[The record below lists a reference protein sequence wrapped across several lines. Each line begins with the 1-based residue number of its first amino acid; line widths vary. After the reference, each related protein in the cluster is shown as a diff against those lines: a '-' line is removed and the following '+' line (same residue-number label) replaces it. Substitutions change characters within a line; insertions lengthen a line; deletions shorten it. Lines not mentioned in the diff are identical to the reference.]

1 MVSCGKVKYLFK
13 LTNNVLLVVKYTWE
27 KRFID
32 VQVGLDRFWTFL
44 EPFGVLQKPRDI
56 MHFTMLD
63 NMVCVYFIF

>member
-1 MVSCGKVKYLFK
+1 MFNNWKIVFKNVRFMVSYGKVKYLFK

-44 EPFGVLQKPRDI
+44 EP
-56 MHFTMLD
+56 
-63 NMVCVYFIF
+63 